1 MASAQLPSLRVAD
14 KASWAQWLAKR
25 STTSHGIWL
34 TVAKPKAHAAHLAT
48 SLTYVD
54 ALEEALCW
62 GWIDSRAKRLDETTM
77 TYRFTPRAAKGTW
90 SKRNVAIVERLMAE
104 KRMHP
109 PGLATIE
116 AAKADGRWGQ
126 AYDQANIEPPADL
139 VEAIEAD
146 ENAKAMWDVL
156 TKTNRFLICLRLQSL
171 KTAEGRRKSI
181 ASWVEKLAQ
190 GKTPQPQK
198 RRPEYKDASL
208 ADTTPKAAAFPAA
221 RPSSHRVSRTSI
233 KDDPKVTCRV
243 TRRMKHSVTTESSR
257 ADPSA

>member
-1 MASAQLPSLRVAD
+1 M
-14 KASWAQWLAKR
+14 
-25 STTSHGIWL
+25 
-34 TVAKPKAHAAHLAT
+34 AHAAHPAT
-48 SLTYVD
+48 SLTYAD

-62 GWIDSRAKRLDETTM
+62 GWIDSRGKRLDETTT

-104 KRMHP
+104 KRIHL

-116 AAKADGRWGQ
+116 AAKADGRWAQ
-126 AYDQANIEPPADL
+126 AYDQANIDSPADL

-146 ENAKAMWDVL
+146 PNAKAMWDVL

-198 RRPEYKDASL
+198 KRPEGTVASL
-208 ADTTPKAAAFPAA
+208 TDANPGTVTASAST
-221 RPSSHRVSRTSI
+221 SSRRALKPPVNHNPRL
-233 KDDPKVTCRV
+233 
-243 TRRMKHSVTTESSR
+243 TRRITRQRKHLVTTHL
-257 ADPSA
+257 

>member
-1 MASAQLPSLRVAD
+1 MASAQLPSLKLAD
-14 KASWAQWLAKR
+14 KASWAQWLAQR

-34 TVAKPKAHAAHLAT
+34 IVAKPKAHAAHPAT
-48 SLTYVD
+48 SLTYAD

-62 GWIDSRAKRLDETTM
+62 GWIDSRGKSVDEKTM
-77 TYRFTPRAAKGTW
+77 AYRFTPRAPKGTW
-90 SKRNVAIVERLMAE
+90 SKRNVATVERLTAE

-109 PGLATIE
+109 PGLARIE
-116 AAKADGRWGQ
+116 AAKADGRWAQ

-146 ENAKAMWDVL
+146 PSAKAMWEVL

-190 GKTPQPQK
+190 GKTPQRQK
-198 RRPEYKDASL
+198 KQQQSRIAQLTGAPPEVAAPSPRFSSRKASQ
-208 ADTTPKAAAFPAA
+208 TPAKNST
-221 RPSSHRVSRTSI
+221 RLTQ
-233 KDDPKVTCRV
+233 RV
-243 TRRMKHSVTTESSR
+243 TRRTNRSLPTDS
-257 ADPSA
+257 

>member
-1 MASAQLPSLRVAD
+1 MASAQLPSLKLAD
-14 KASWAQWLAKR
+14 KASWAQWLAQR

-34 TVAKPKAHAAHLAT
+34 TVAKPKAHAAQSAT
-48 SLTYVD
+48 SLTYAD

-62 GWIDSRAKRLDETTM
+62 GWIDSRGKSVDEKTM
-77 TYRFTPRAAKGTW
+77 AYRFTPRAPKGTW
-90 SKRNVAIVERLMAE
+90 SKRNVATVERLTAE

-116 AAKADGRWGQ
+116 AAKADGRWAQ

-139 VEAIEAD
+139 VAAIEAD
-146 ENAKAMWDVL
+146 PSAKAMWEVL
-156 TKTNRFLICLRLQSL
+156 TKTNRFLVCLRLQSL

-198 RRPEYKDASL
+198 KKRVESTGASL
-208 ADTTPKAAAFPAA
+208 ADVTPKVAALPAST
-221 RPSSHRVSRTSI
+221 SSRRTSRTSI
-233 KDDPKVTCRV
+233 KDNPELTRRV
-243 TRRMKHSVTTESSR
+243 TRRMKHSVATES
-257 ADPSA
+257 

>member
-1 MASAQLPSLRVAD
+1 MASVQLPSLKVDD
-14 KASWAQWLAKR
+14 KAAWAQWLAQR

-34 TVAKPKAHAAHLAT
+34 TVAKPKSHAAHPTT
-48 SLTYVD
+48 SLTYAD

-62 GWIDSRAKRLDETTM
+62 GWIDSRGKRVDETTM
-77 TYRFTPRAAKGTW
+77 SYRFTPRAAKGTW
-90 SKRNVAIVERLMAE
+90 SKRNVATVERLMAE

-116 AAKADGRWGQ
+116 AAKADGRWAQ

-146 ENAKAMWDVL
+146 PNAKAMWDVL

-198 RRPEYKDASL
+198 KRPESMIARLTDA
-208 ADTTPKAAAFPAA
+208 PPEIAA
-221 RPSSHRVSRTSI
+221 PSPRS
-233 KDDPKVTCRV
+233 
-243 TRRMKHSVTTESSR
+243 SSR
-257 ADPSA
+257 KASQTPVKNSTRLTQRLIRRTNRSLPTDS

>member
-1 MASAQLPSLRVAD
+1 MASSQLLPSLKVAD
-14 KASWAQWLAKR
+14 KASWAQWLAHR

-34 TVAKPKAHAAHLAT
+34 TVAKPKSHAVHPTT
-48 SLTYVD
+48 SLTYAD

-62 GWIDSRAKRLDETTM
+62 GWIDSRGKSVDEKTM

-90 SKRNVAIVERLMAE
+90 SKRNVATVERLMAE

-116 AAKADGRWGQ
+116 AAKADGRWAQ

-139 VEAIEAD
+139 VDAIEAD
-146 ENAKAMWDVL
+146 PDAKAMWDVL

-190 GKTPQPQK
+190 GKTPQPQR
-198 RRPEYKDASL
+198 RRPERMIAQLTGAPSEVAAPSPRSSSRKASQ
-208 ADTTPKAAAFPAA
+208 TPVKNST
-221 RPSSHRVSRTSI
+221 RLTQ
-233 KDDPKVTCRV
+233 RV
-243 TRRMKHSVTTESSR
+243 TRRTDRSLPTDS
-257 ADPSA
+257 